1 MHRNTLAFVIAAAL
15 GGFVAGFWLA
25 NSINRTAPT
34 TATVTSSNSTSA
46 NSQTELSEA
55 EIREKIAEADANP
68 TNVAF
73 QRGLGVSLYRYAA
86 MKQDVGLLADSA
98 RVLERANSL
107 DPKDFDV
114 VVALG
119 NAHFDIGF
127 YKKDFASFQKA
138 RDIYNKALV
147 LRPGEPDVTTDLG
160 LTYYLQEP
168 PDNAKAAAELE
179 KVSKS
184 KPDHDRSLQFLVR
197 VYLKLER
204 LADAEKTLAKLKT
217 VNPGNSAI
225 KELDSLVAQQ
235 KGGTN

>member
-1 MHRNTLAFVIAAAL
+1 MIAAAL

-25 NSINRTAPT
+25 NSINRTAPAV
-34 TATVTSSNSTSA
+34 ATVTNSNSNSA
-46 NSQTELSEA
+46 APQTELSEA

-86 MKQDVGLLADSA
+86 MKQDIGLLADSA

-127 YKKDFASFQKA
+127 YKKDLASFQKA
-138 RDIYNKALV
+138 RDVYSKALV
-147 LRPGEPDVTTDLG
+147 IKPGEPDVTTDLG
-160 LTYYLQEP
+160 LTYFLQEP
-168 PDNAKAAAELE
+168 PDNAKAATELE
-179 KVSKS
+179 KVAKA

-204 LADAEKTLAKLKT
+204 VADAEKALAKLKT

-225 KELDSLVAQQ
+225 KELDSLLAQQ
-235 KGGTN
+235 KGGAN